1 MFRKNKYGARK
12 TKCALGHNHPSA
24 LEASV
29 CQTLQL
35 RQRAGDIKNIKY
47 IATVHL
53 AFGVRWK
60 VDFSFEQR
68 LKDDTWVMTWCE
80 AKGFN
85 TADFKI
91 KLKMWREG
99 AGPGP
104 LELWKGSARAPKLV
118 EIIIPKQIK

>member
-1 MFRKNKYGARK
+1 
-12 TKCALGHNHPSA
+12 
-24 LEASV
+24 
-29 CQTLQL
+29 
-35 RQRAGDIKNIKY
+35 
-47 IATVHL
+47 VHL
-53 AFGVRWK
+53 AFGIRWK

-68 LKDDTWVMTWCE
+68 QKDDTWVMTWCE

-104 LELWKGSARAPKLV
+104 LELWKGNARAPKLV
-118 EIIIPKQIK
+118 EIIIPKQIKES